1 MTARVVDETGTL
13 RMSGQ
18 ELQDIEKRLEQGECR
33 ADDMRRLIHAVRSLS
48 DQLDSIQRVLAGIA
62 GKR

>member
-1 MTARVVDETGTL
+1 
-13 RMSGQ
+13 MSGQ